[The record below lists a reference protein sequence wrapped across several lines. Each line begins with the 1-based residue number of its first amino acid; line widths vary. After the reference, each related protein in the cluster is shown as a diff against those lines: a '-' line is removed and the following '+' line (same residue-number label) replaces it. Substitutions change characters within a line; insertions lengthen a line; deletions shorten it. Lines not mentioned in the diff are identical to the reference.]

1 MFNSAMQHFPSPTIR
16 FTSVRQKIGYYVFMN
31 KYLEIEPRVLSIFRL
46 FVGLGLAL
54 SVPGLLVSQLI
65 LNITRLRIQLVS
77 ILVLALLFAYL
88 SFPKIQRMMK
98 RAYLPLGLYVAAI
111 LPIITQRWLQGQT
124 ISDPGAIALV
134 AQQYRIDFRT
144 GVILSS
150 NDWVISLFIPLVL
163 IAWQYNLRSVLTY
176 SFVTAIVDLVLSMR
190 FLGTERT
197 YIIVLIN
204 TIVTRSFAFMLIGF
218 IVSRLVA
225 RQRQQ
230 QDELSNANKQLS
242 NYTTILE
249 NFTVNLEQLATSQ
262 ERNRLAREL
271 HDTLAHTLSALSV
284 QLEATDTLWK
294 SKPEQA
300 HQMLQDALGTTR
312 SGLKETR
319 RALQALRASPL
330 DDLGLELAIRNLA
343 HSAAERSGFSI
354 DVDIPQPIND
364 LKPHIEQTTYRVLQ
378 ESLENISRHANARHV
393 SLSLKR
399 VTGSLVAL
407 IVDDGTGF
415 DLQHIDQEEKLG
427 LRGMKERVE
436 VLGGN
441 LEIQST
447 QGKGT
452 TIRLT
457 MNEAIS

>member
-1 MFNSAMQHFPSPTIR
+1 
-16 FTSVRQKIGYYVFMN
+16 MN
-31 KYLEIEPRVLSIFRL
+31 KYLDIEPRVLSIFRL

-54 SVPGLLVSQLI
+54 SVPGVLISQLI
-65 LNITRLRIQLVS
+65 FNFPRVRVQLVS
-77 ILVLALLFAYL
+77 VFILALLFAYL
-88 SFPKIQRMMK
+88 SSPKFQRMMG
-98 RAYLPLGLYVAAI
+98 RIYLPLGLYVAAI
-111 LPIITQRWLQGQT
+111 LPIITQRWMQSQT
-124 ISDPGAIALV
+124 LNDPGAIAQV
-134 AQQYRIDFRT
+134 VQQYRVDFNT
-144 GVILSS
+144 GIILSS

-163 IAWQYNLRSVLTY
+163 IAWQYNLRSVFVY
-176 SFVTAIVDLVLSMR
+176 SFITAIADFMLSIR
-190 FLGTERT
+190 FLGVDRT
-197 YIIVLIN
+197 YIIVLVN
-204 TIVTRSFAFMLIGF
+204 TIVTRSFAFILIGF
-218 IVSRLVA
+218 IVSRLVT

-230 QDELSNANKQLS
+230 QAELASANQQLS

-284 QLEATDTLWK
+284 QLEATDTLWQ

-300 HQMLQDALGTTR
+300 HQLLQDALTTTR

-343 HSAAERSGFSI
+343 QSAGERSGFSI
-354 DVDIPQPIND
+354 DVDIPQPVND

-378 ESLENISRHANARHV
+378 ESLENISRHANAQHV
-393 SLSLKR
+393 AVSLKR
-399 VTGSLVAL
+399 SNGTLIAQ

-415 DLQHIDQEEKLG
+415 DLQRIDQDEKLG

-436 VLGGN
+436 VLGGK
-441 LEIQST
+441 LDIQST
-447 QGKGT
+447 VGKGT
-452 TIRLT
+452 IICLT
-457 MNEAIS
+457 MNEVTS